1 MNKNMVYGANEATSL
16 TDKVADFTKGK
27 NIHFG
32 SGAFEEQKVVA
43 IATAAESDAKVRFVY
58 DATGDSGMVF
68 VGNQLASSKIL
79 DITTNKVA
87 KKHFNPET
95 GNYVESTTEKVATKV
110 TVTWFGS
117 QEDPADNVVKTKVW
131 ETVFD
136 VIDTDTV
143 KAMIDKASA
152 DLNKSVDDLK
162 TKHEADVLR
171 LDTSVNGIET
181 LLKSDVVSADTGSAL
196 TVTPTSAD
204 ATGYKTYKVAVNVDD
219 AEGSTIKVV
228 DNKIKIAKYA
238 IKQVAADSMEKDAD
252 TNETKYA
259 SEYQLMMTDA
269 DGVTKAVGDKIN
281 IAKDFLVTKAHVCTF
296 KYAKVETT
304 TNPDTHEV
312 TVTNKVEIVYGTASD
327 QWGQTSTVNYG
338 DEVKSEAMLP
348 YSINQDGTVEQA
360 RLGFGIKYGHSYLHL
375 VINTKPTNT
384 KAARLDDVYLD
395 FTEIFTTFKGDDKF
409 ITVQNGVVSLNIDAV
424 STAVDTKLKINETFT
439 ELKAKDTE
447 IEGRLD
453 GLDTSV
459 SAIEDSYVK
468 DASLEAPKADNEQFN
483 TLKITNSKDGA
494 ESVVTVDVANEK
506 YYAGLNTALNTLTE
520 NDKHLSALL
529 TWEEL

>member
-16 TDKVADFTKGK
+16 TDKVATITTGK

-32 SGAFEEQKVVA
+32 SGAFAEDKVVA
-43 IATAAESDAKVRFVY
+43 IATAPESDAKVRFVY
-58 DATGDSGMVF
+58 DAAGDSGMVF

-87 KKHFNPET
+87 KKHFDPTT
-95 GNYVESTTEKVATKV
+95 GDYVESTTEKVATKV

-117 QEDPADNVVKTKVW
+117 QEDPKDNNVKTQTW
-131 ETVFD
+131 TTEFD

-143 KAMIDKASA
+143 ASMIAKASA
-152 DLNKSVDDLK
+152 DLKASVDALEA
-162 TKHEADVLR
+162 KHTEDINR

-181 LLKSDVVSADTGSAL
+181 LLKSDVVSADADSAL
-196 TVTPTSAD
+196 TVTPTAAD
-204 ATGYKTYKVAVNVDD
+204 ATGYKTYKVAVNVDN

-228 DNKIKIAKYA
+228 NNKIKIAKYA

-269 DGVTKAVGDKIN
+269 EGNTKAVGDKIN

-296 KYAKVETT
+296 KYVAE
-304 TNPDTHEV
+304 NGA
-312 TVTNKVEIVYGTASD
+312 EIKYDEQRED
-327 QWGQTSTVNYG
+327 QWGNSPAVTYG
-338 DEVKSEAMLP
+338 QEVTNENQLP
-348 YSINQDGTVEQA
+348 WSKNQDGSWEQA

-375 VINTKPTNT
+375 LINTKPTNT

-409 ITVQNGVVSLNIDAV
+409 ITVQNGVVSLDIDKV
-424 STAVDTKLKINETFT
+424 STAVDTKLKVTETFGKL
-439 ELKAKDTE
+439 EAADTS
-447 IEGRLD
+447 IATRLD

-459 SAIEDSYVK
+459 SAIEKSYVK
-468 DASLEAPKADNEQFN
+468 DASLEAPKAGNAEFN
-483 TLKITNSKDGA
+483 TLKITNSKDGV
-494 ESVVTVDVANEK
+494 ESVVTVDVANDT
-506 YYAGLNTALNTLTE
+506 YYTKLNGALDKLQA
-520 NDKHLSALL
+520 NDEHLSALL

>member
-87 KKHFNPET
+87 KKHFDPTT
-95 GNYVESTTEKVATKV
+95 GDYVESTTEKVATKV

-117 QEDPADNVVKTKVW
+117 QEDPKDNKVKTQTW
-131 ETVFD
+131 TTEFD

-143 KAMIDKASA
+143 VSMIAKASA
-152 DLNKSVDDLK
+152 DLKKSVDDLK

-171 LDTSVNGIET
+171 LDTSVNDIET
-181 LLKSDVVSADTGSAL
+181 LLKSDVVSADAGSAL
-196 TVTPTSAD
+196 TVTPTAAD

-228 DNKIKIAKYA
+228 DNKIKIATYKIA
-238 IKQVAADSMEKDAD
+238 KVADDAMEKD
-252 TNETKYA
+252 ETDGEKKYA

-269 DGVTKAVGDKIN
+269 DGNTKAVGDKIN

-296 KYAKVETT
+296 KYVAK
-304 TNPDTHEV
+304 DGA
-312 TVTNKVEIVYGTASD
+312 EIKYDVQLED
-327 QWGQTSTVNYG
+327 QWGNSPAVAYG
-338 DEVKSEAMLP
+338 DEVTSENQLP
-348 YSINQDGTVEQA
+348 WSKNQDGTWEQA

-424 STAVDTKLKINETFT
+424 STAVDTKLKVNETFT

-494 ESVVTVDVANEK
+494 ENVVTVDVANEK

>member
-16 TDKVADFTKGK
+16 TDKVAPITGT
-27 NIHFG
+27 NVHFG
-32 SGAFEEQKVVA
+32 SGAFAEDKVVA
-43 IATAAESDAKVRFVY
+43 IATAAESDSKVRFVY
-58 DATGDSGMVF
+58 DAAGDSGMVF

-79 DITTNKVA
+79 DITTNEVA
-87 KKHFNPET
+87 KKHFDPST
-95 GNYVESTTEKVATKV
+95 GDYVASTTEKVATKV

-117 QEDPADNVVKTKVW
+117 QTDPKDNVVKTKTW
-131 ETVFD
+131 TTVFD
-136 VIDTDTV
+136 IIDTDTV
-143 KAMIDKASA
+143 KAMIEKASA
-152 DLNKSVDDLK
+152 DLNKSIDDLK
-162 TKHEADVLR
+162 AKHAEDTSR

-181 LLKSDVVSADTGSAL
+181 LLKSDVVSADAGSAL
-196 TVTPTSAD
+196 TVTPTAD
-204 ATGYKTYKVAVNVDD
+204 AIGYKTYKVAVNVDND
-219 AEGSTIKVV
+219 TVKVV
-228 DNKIKIAKYA
+228 DNKLKVATYKIAK
-238 IKQVAADSMEKDAD
+238 VADDAMEKD
-252 TNETKYA
+252 ETDGEKKYA

-269 DGVTKAVGDKIN
+269 DGNTKAVGDKIN

-296 KYAKVETT
+296 KYTKEDETA
-304 TNPDTHEV
+304 V
-312 TVTNKVEIVYGTASD
+312 IVYGTESD

-338 DEVKSEAMLP
+338 DEVTSEAMLP
-348 YSINQDGTVEQA
+348 YSKNQDGSWEQA

-375 VINTKPTNT
+375 IINTKPTDT

-395 FTEIFTTFKGDDKF
+395 FTEIFTTFKGDGKF
-409 ITVQNGVVSLNIDAV
+409 INVENGVVSLNIDAV
-424 STAVDTKLKINETFT
+424 STAVDEKLKVNETF
-439 ELKAKDTE
+439 EALKAKDTE

-468 DASLEAPKADNEQFN
+468 DASLEAPKAGNAQFN

-494 ESVVTVDVANEK
+494 ESVVTVDIANQT
-506 YYAGLNTALNTLTE
+506 YYDGLNTALNTLQE

>member
-16 TDKVADFTKGK
+16 TDKVADITKGK
-27 NIHFG
+27 NLHFG
-32 SGAFEEQKVVA
+32 VGAFEEQKVVG

-58 DATGDSGMVF
+58 DAAGDSGMVF
-68 VGNQLASSKIL
+68 VGNQLVSSKIL

-87 KKHFNPET
+87 KKHFDPTT
-95 GNYVESTTEKVATKV
+95 GDYVESTTEKVATKV

-117 QEDPADNVVKTKVW
+117 QEDPADNKVKTQTW
-131 ETVFD
+131 TTVFD

-143 KAMIDKASA
+143 ASMIAKASA
-152 DLNKSVDDLK
+152 DLKASVDDLK
-162 TKHEADVLR
+162 KEHKADVSR
-171 LDTSVNGIET
+171 LDTSVSGIET
-181 LLKSDVVSADTGSAL
+181 LLKSDVVSADAGSAL
-196 TVTPTSAD
+196 TVTPTAAD

-219 AEGSTIKVV
+219 AEDSTIKVV

-269 DGVTKAVGDKIN
+269 DGNTKAVGDKIN

-296 KYAKVETT
+296 KYVAK
-304 TNPDTHEV
+304 DGS
-312 TVTNKVEIVYGTASD
+312 EIKYNQQLQD
-327 QWGQTSTVNYG
+327 QWGNSPAVAYG
-338 DEVKSEAMLP
+338 DEVKNENQLP
-348 YSINQDGTVEQA
+348 WSKNPDGTWEQA

-384 KAARLDDVYLD
+384 KAAKLDDVYLD
-395 FTEIFTTFKGDDKF
+395 FTEIFTAFKGDDKF
-409 ITVQNGVVSLNIDAV
+409 IKVENGVVSLDIDAV
-424 STAVDTKLKINETFT
+424 STAVDTKLKVNETFA
-439 ELKAKDTE
+439 ELNAKDTA
-447 IEGRLD
+447 IETHLGK
-453 GLDTSV
+453 LDTSV

-468 DASLEAPKADNEQFN
+468 DASLEAPKAGNEQFN

-506 YYAGLNTALNTLTE
+506 YYAGLNEALNTLQE

>member
-32 SGAFEEQKVVA
+32 SGVFEEQKVVA
-43 IATAAESDAKVRFVY
+43 IATAPESDAKVRFVY

-181 LLKSDVVSADTGSAL
+181 HLKSDVVSADAGSAL
-196 TVTPTSAD
+196 TVTSTAAD

-296 KYAKVETT
+296 KYVAE
-304 TNPDTHEV
+304 NGA
-312 TVTNKVEIVYGTASD
+312 EIKYNQQLQD
-327 QWGQTSTVNYG
+327 QWGNSPAVAYG
-338 DEVKSEAMLP
+338 DEVTNENQLP
-348 YSINQDGTVEQA
+348 WSKNQDGTWEQA

-424 STAVDTKLKINETFT
+424 STAVDAKLKITETFGKL
-439 ELKAKDTE
+439 EAEDTS
-447 IEGRLD
+447 IGTRLD
-453 GLDTSV
+453 GLDTSI
-459 SAIEDSYVK
+459 SAIEKAYVK
-468 DASLEAPKADNEQFN
+468 DASLEAPKADNNQFN
-483 TLKITNSKDGA
+483 TLKITNHKVGDDGA
-494 ESVVTVDVANEK
+494 AKDEVVTVDVANEK

>member
-87 KKHFNPET
+87 KKHFDPTT
-95 GNYVESTTEKVATKV
+95 GDYVESTTEKVATKV

-117 QEDPADNVVKTKVW
+117 QEDPKDNKVKTQTW
-131 ETVFD
+131 TTEFD

-143 KAMIDKASA
+143 ASMIAKASA
-152 DLNKSVDDLK
+152 DLKKSVDDLK

-181 LLKSDVVSADTGSAL
+181 HLKSDVVSADAGSAL
-196 TVTPTSAD
+196 TVTPTAAD

-228 DNKIKIAKYA
+228 DNKIKIATYKIA
-238 IKQVAADSMEKDAD
+238 KVADDAMEKD
-252 TNETKYA
+252 ETDGEKKYA

-269 DGVTKAVGDKIN
+269 DGNTKAVGDKIN

-296 KYAKVETT
+296 KYVAK
-304 TNPDTHEV
+304 DGA
-312 TVTNKVEIVYGTASD
+312 EIKYDVQLED
-327 QWGQTSTVNYG
+327 QWGNSPAVAYG
-338 DEVKSEAMLP
+338 DEVTSENQLP
-348 YSINQDGTVEQA
+348 WSKNQDGTWEQA

-424 STAVDTKLKINETFT
+424 STAVDTKLKVNETFT

-468 DASLEAPKADNEQFN
+468 DASLESPKAGNEQFN

>member
-16 TDKVADFTKGK
+16 TDKVATITAGK

-32 SGAFEEQKVVA
+32 SGAFAEDKVVA
-43 IATAAESDAKVRFVY
+43 IATAPESDAKVRFVY
-58 DATGDSGMVF
+58 DAAGDSGMVF

-87 KKHFNPET
+87 KKHFDPTT
-95 GNYVESTTEKVATKV
+95 GDYVESTTEKVATKV

-117 QEDPADNVVKTKVW
+117 QEDPKDNKVKTQTW
-131 ETVFD
+131 TTEFD

-143 KAMIDKASA
+143 ASMIAKASA
-152 DLNKSVDDLK
+152 NLKTSVDALEAK
-162 TKHEADVLR
+162 HTKDINR

-181 LLKSDVVSADTGSAL
+181 LLKSDVVSADADSAL
-196 TVTPTSAD
+196 TVTPTAAD

-269 DGVTKAVGDKIN
+269 EGNTKAVGDKIN

-296 KYAKVETT
+296 KYVAK
-304 TNPDTHEV
+304 DGA
-312 TVTNKVEIVYGTASD
+312 EIKYDEQRKD
-327 QWGQTSTVNYG
+327 QWGNSPAVTYG
-338 DEVKSEAMLP
+338 QEVTNENQLP
-348 YSINQDGTVEQA
+348 WSKNQGGDWEQA

-409 ITVQNGVVSLNIDAV
+409 ITVQNGVVSLDIDKV
-424 STAVDTKLKINETFT
+424 STAVDTKLKVTETFGKL
-439 ELKAKDTE
+439 EAADTS
-447 IEGRLD
+447 IATRLD

-468 DASLEAPKADNEQFN
+468 DASLEAPKADNAEFN
-483 TLKITNSKDGA
+483 TLKLTNSKDGV

-506 YYAGLNTALNTLTE
+506 YYTALNGVLDTLQK
-520 NDKHLSALL
+520 NDEHLSALL

>member
-16 TDKVADFTKGK
+16 TDKVAPITGT
-27 NIHFG
+27 NVHFG
-32 SGAFEEQKVVA
+32 SGAFAEDKVVGF
-43 IATAAESDAKVRFVY
+43 AADGKIRFVY
-58 DATGDSGMVF
+58 GANGGSGMVF
-68 VGNQLASSKIL
+68 VGNQLVSSKIL
-79 DITTNKVA
+79 DITTNEVA
-87 KKHFNPET
+87 KKHFDPET
-95 GNYVESTTEKVATKV
+95 GDYVESVTEKVATKV
-110 TVTWFGS
+110 TVTWFGT
-117 QEDPADNVVKTKVW
+117 QEDPDDHLAVKTKVW
-131 ETVFD
+131 TTVFD
-136 VIDTDTV
+136 IIDTDTV

-152 DLNKSVDDLK
+152 DLNKSIDDLK
-162 TKHEADVLR
+162 AKHAEDTSR

-181 LLKSDVVSADTGSAL
+181 LLKSNVVSADAGSAL
-196 TVTPTSAD
+196 TVIPTAAD

-269 DGVTKAVGDKIN
+269 DGNTKAVGDKIN

-296 KYAKVETT
+296 KYTKKDENAV
-304 TNPDTHEV
+304 
-312 TVTNKVEIVYGTASD
+312 IVYGTESD

-338 DEVKSEAMLP
+338 DEVTSEAMLP
-348 YSINQDGTVEQA
+348 WSKNQDGSWEQA

-375 VINTKPTNT
+375 IINTKPTDT

-395 FTEIFTTFKGDDKF
+395 FTEIFTTFKGDDEY
-409 ITVQNGVVSLNIDAV
+409 INVENGVVSLMKDAV
-424 STAVDTKLKINETFT
+424 VTYVDTSLNITKKFNDLVAADSSI
-439 ELKAKDTE
+439 AD
-447 IEGRLD
+447 RLTK
-453 GLDTSV
+453 LDTSV

-468 DASLEAPKADNEQFN
+468 DASLEAPKAGNAQFN
-483 TLKITNSKDGA
+483 TLKITNSKDGV
-494 ESVVTVDVANEK
+494 ESVVTVDVANQT
-506 YYAGLNTALNTLTE
+506 YYDGLNAALNTLQE

>member
-87 KKHFNPET
+87 KKHFDPTT
-95 GNYVESTTEKVATKV
+95 GDYVESTTEKVATKV

-117 QEDPADNVVKTKVW
+117 QEDPKDNKVKTQTW
-131 ETVFD
+131 TTEFD

-143 KAMIDKASA
+143 ASMIAKASA
-152 DLNKSVDDLK
+152 DLKKSVDDLK

-228 DNKIKIAKYA
+228 DNKIKIATYKIA
-238 IKQVAADSMEKDAD
+238 KVADDAMEKD
-252 TNETKYA
+252 ETDGEKKYA

-269 DGVTKAVGDKIN
+269 DGNTKAVGDKIN

-296 KYAKVETT
+296 KYVAK
-304 TNPDTHEV
+304 DGA
-312 TVTNKVEIVYGTASD
+312 EIKYDVQLED
-327 QWGQTSTVNYG
+327 QWGNSPAVAYG
-338 DEVKSEAMLP
+338 DEVTSENQLP
-348 YSINQDGTVEQA
+348 WSKNQDGTWEQA

-424 STAVDTKLKINETFT
+424 STAVDTKLKVNETFT

-468 DASLEAPKADNEQFN
+468 DASLESPKAGNEQFN